1 MNSGKKWCKYALVIF
16 MRNKV
21 MAEYHRVTRL
31 SAQQQC
37 YQVDTPHN
45 LRSIGGGGITHMELI
60 CYRELEHMR
69 NGNCTRYHVH
79 VSLQSVVD
87 INMMQNNILSHA
99 IA

>member
-1 MNSGKKWCKYALVIF
+1 
-16 MRNKV
+16 

-31 SAQQQC
+31 STQQQS

-45 LRSIGGGGITHMELI
+45 PRSIGGGGGGITYMELI